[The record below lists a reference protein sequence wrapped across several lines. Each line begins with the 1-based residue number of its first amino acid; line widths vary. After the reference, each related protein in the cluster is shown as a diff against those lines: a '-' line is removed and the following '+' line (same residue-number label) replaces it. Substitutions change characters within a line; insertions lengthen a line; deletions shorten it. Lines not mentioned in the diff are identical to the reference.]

1 MTICPNGL
9 RHRRSG
15 TSWRAPVHPHD
26 ASRDAC
32 KAAAWQGE
40 AAMWPR
46 GASATVAHPGSTRT
60 SGVGRRRSPWVDGEG
75 VAGVVTRAGSR
86 IACGSTGRRR
96 RHGHPRARGGRRR
109 GWRSGVAASD
119 PAAPPTCG
127 RRRRRRCCSCCS
139 WLRTGRRRAEGAG
152 PRRTTAEVGG
162 TERRGGFLLLLA
174 ESRELCF
181 ASCMVCRREKG
192 QRDGDWSCSC

>member
-1 MTICPNGL
+1 MYLPG
-9 RHRRSG
+9 RVHAQSVQ
-15 TSWRAPVHPHD
+15 WRAHARPWRAD
-26 ASRDAC
+26 ARGRDMR
-32 KAAAWQGE
+32 WQQGGSKPIGYGKVVPLTVGFEDGKVGARRGCGRGE
-40 AAMWPR
+40 
-46 GASATVAHPGSTRT
+46 
-60 SGVGRRRSPWVDGEG
+60 
-75 VAGVVTRAGSR
+75 VTRAGSR

-127 RRRRRRCCSCCS
+127 RRRRRRRCWCCS
-139 WLRTGRRRAEGAG
+139 WLQTGRRRAEGAG